1 MEQGTKNNSK
11 AWEKVYESTN
21 FGNQYPTDG
30 LVSLYHHFMKER
42 LSNLPHP
49 IKVLDF
55 ACSHGANAKFFRDL
69 GFEVYGI
76 DISEEAIAYCVKEQG
91 FEAEKFIACNVLQ
104 KDLSLKELFGKF
116 DLIIASECLYY
127 FSDQD
132 LQRLIKKF
140 YDCMNKGAVIYTN
153 MHTWNH
159 QLYRDYKDIKPN
171 NEGLIEVK
179 ASGKADLPLWVKIV
193 EDKREM
199 RNLFGSF
206 VEIGRAHV

>member
-1 MEQGTKNNSK
+1 M
-11 AWEKVYESTN
+11 
-21 FGNQYPTDG
+21 
-30 LVSLYHHFMKER
+30 
-42 LSNLPHP
+42 
-49 IKVLDF
+49 
-55 ACSHGANAKFFRDL
+55 
-69 GFEVYGI
+69 
-76 DISEEAIAYCVKEQG
+76 
-91 FEAEKFIACNVLQ
+91 
-104 KDLSLKELFGKF
+104 
-116 DLIIASECLYY
+116 
-127 FSDQD
+127 
-132 LQRLIKKF
+132 IKKF

-206 VEIGRAHV
+206 VEIATIRSVLELESENETLHFIGKK